1 MQIVDD
7 RTPFPLTCDLI
18 FRQSQVGRRVPAI
31 PEDYDDEDEGGYE
44 APGRYNEEEPSG
56 YGYTRDSN
64 EYVQRRGG
72 GSRRAQG
79 RGDRRGS
86 GESGGGRRGSG
97 ERRGNTE
104 YGGGRRESGERRPE
118 VEEGE
123 EIDESGEEEV
133 AEGDCGPEC
142 RNLLHESE
150 HPQEDA
156 RCPYEGM
163 VIDVWGYCR
172 YFVYSVV

>member
-1 MQIVDD
+1 MDD

-31 PEDYDDEDEGGYE
+31 PEDYDNGEYGEEYEDEGGYE

-97 ERRGNTE
+97 ERRTE
-104 YGGGRRESGERRPE
+104 QGGEGEAFDRS
-118 VEEGE
+118 VEEILK
-123 EIDESGEEEV
+123 IDKSGEEKEE
-133 AEGDCGPEC
+133 EGDCGPEC
-142 RNLLHESE
+142 RNLMHESE

-172 YFVYSVV
+172 YFVKV